1 MKKCFFWRS
10 KYFFVERNDQ
20 DRDFSQKV
28 IFMREKKMEI
38 FFQILIFEK
47 ITKKVKKRK
56 KGELGLFILF

>member
-1 MKKCFFWRS
+1 
-10 KYFFVERNDQ
+10 
-20 DRDFSQKV
+20 
-28 IFMREKKMEI
+28 MREKKMEI